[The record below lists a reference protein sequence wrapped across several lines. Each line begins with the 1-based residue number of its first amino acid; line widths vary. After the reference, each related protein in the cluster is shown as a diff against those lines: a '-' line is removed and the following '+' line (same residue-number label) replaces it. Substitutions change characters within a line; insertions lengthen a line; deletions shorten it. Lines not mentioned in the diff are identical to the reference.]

1 MKEIKFCVLLVPVV
15 LLFGIVGLSRSQ
27 SLDRIEHK
35 GQNLFLSGGNI
46 AWVNFARDVGPGVT
60 DLSTFDSI
68 FKSVQ
73 EHGGNTMRFWVHIDG
88 TNSPAWNADSV
99 SGPGQ
104 GTIDDLR
111 AILNDAWSHHVT
123 LLLSLWSFD
132 MLKVTDATQLDRNE
146 KLLTDS
152 SYTRKYINN
161 ALIPIVKALK
171 GHPGI
176 LGWEVFNEPEGM
188 TKQFGFNGVPIS
200 ARVSMLDIQRFVNM
214 VAGAIHRT
222 DPDAK
227 VTNGSWSLISQ
238 TDVNLSST
246 GTQNYNYYRDD
257 RLIAAGGDPKGTLD
271 FYEVHY
277 YDWQSAGITP
287 ILHSASTW
295 KLNKPLVVGEFF
307 LPDNVAGV
315 SYQNVYKTYFQEGY
329 AGALVWQWYDWWQ
342 NRSGLTQN
350 WPRGLQNMD
359 SMKVN
364 YPNQVTV
371 KLTEPW
377 ISSFTASPAE
387 VEAGGASQLSW
398 NVEGAQS
405 VTLDGTPVDSAGTQ
419 VVNPTDTTTYT
430 LIAAGANNSADTAY
444 ATVYV
449 VPAGKINRA
458 LDRPA
463 YSSSNE
469 TGLGNDKPSY
479 AFDGNM
485 NTRWSSTYNDNQW
498 IYVDLGKAYNLS
510 SVVLDWETAYAS
522 SYDIDVSLD
531 GQSWT
536 TVYHTDS
543 GDGGVDSLIFSNPPM
558 ARYVRMYG
566 IKKATQWGFSLWE
579 FKVFGSL
586 STKQPPDLTL
596 VEPDRNRNLGPGA
609 NIMLSATATDPD
621 GSIQYVSF
629 SDNGNVIDTVKATPY
644 ILPYKNLQEGQ
655 HVIFARA
662 VDNDGLSVQSAP
674 DTINVLPTLETK
686 TFEAE
691 NATLTGSNTTV
702 ENQVVGASGGKYVN
716 MNENNGI
723 ITWNNLGIMK
733 ADSYDIQI
741 RYYLPFDYKTQI
753 LAVNG
758 DSLGEMYFKAPKQQ
772 WLPFDTTITAQN
784 GINAISIRGYW
795 GYMDFDYLQITYSTQ
810 GTPIDKT
817 PQVPD
822 KLTLDQNYPNP
833 FNPTTNIRYVIP
845 RAGHVKLS
853 IYNILGQEIE
863 TLIDARQS
871 AGVHQ
876 VVWNASR
883 VASGVYFYRLKTQ
896 AGQIIKS
903 MVLIK

>member
-1 MKEIKFCVLLVPVV
+1 
-15 LLFGIVGLSRSQ
+15 
-27 SLDRIEHK
+27 
-35 GQNLFLSGGNI
+35 
-46 AWVNFARDVGPGVT
+46 FAKDVGPGVT

-132 MLKVTDATQLDRNE
+132 MLKVTDITQLDRNE

-171 GHPGI
+171 GHPGL

-188 TKQFGFNGVPIS
+188 TTQFGFTGVPIL
-200 ARVSMLDIQRFVNM
+200 ARVPMLDIQRFVNM

-227 VTNGSWSLISQ
+227 VTNGSWSLVSQ
-238 TDVNLSST
+238 TDVNLSSS

-295 KLNKPLVVGEFF
+295 KLNKPLVIGEFF

-315 SYQNVYKTYFQEGY
+315 PYQNVYKTYLQEGY
-329 AGALVWQWYDWWQ
+329 AGALVWQWFDWWQ
-342 NRSGLTQN
+342 NRTGLTQN

-364 YPNQVTV
+364 YPNQVTI

-405 VTLDGTPVDSAGTQ
+405 VMLDGTLVDSAGTK
-419 VVNPTDTTTYT
+419 VVNPIDTTTYT
-430 LIAAGANNSADTAY
+430 LIATGANNSADTAQV
-444 ATVYV
+444 TVYV
-449 VPAGKINRA
+449 VPPGKINRA

-485 NTRWSSTYNDNQW
+485 NTRWSSSYYDNQW

-522 SYDIDVSLD
+522 GYDIDVSLD
-531 GQSWT
+531 GQNWT
-536 TVYHTDS
+536 TAYHTDS
-543 GDGGVDSLIFSNPPM
+543 GDGGVDSLTFSSPPM

-566 IKKATQWGFSLWE
+566 IKRATQWGFSLWE

-586 STKQPPDLTL
+586 SSKQPPDLTL

-609 NIMLSATATDPD
+609 NIMLSATATDTD

-629 SDNGNVIDTVKATPY
+629 SDNGTVIDTVKATPY

-655 HVIFARA
+655 HIIFARTL
-662 VDNDGLSVQSAP
+662 DSDGLSVQSAP

-686 TFEAE
+686 TLEAE
-691 NATLTGSNTTV
+691 DATLTGSNTAV

-716 MNENNGI
+716 MNENNGV

-733 ADSYDIQI
+733 ADNYDVHI

-758 DSLGEMYFKAPKQQ
+758 DSLGEMYFKVPKQQ

-784 GINAISIRGYW
+784 GINSI
-795 GYMDFDYLQITYSTQ
+795 
-810 GTPIDKT
+810 
-817 PQVPD
+817 
-822 KLTLDQNYPNP
+822 
-833 FNPTTNIRYVIP
+833 
-845 RAGHVKLS
+845 
-853 IYNILGQEIE
+853 
-863 TLIDARQS
+863 
-871 AGVHQ
+871 
-876 VVWNASR
+876 
-883 VASGVYFYRLKTQ
+883 
-896 AGQIIKS
+896 
-903 MVLIK
+903 